1 MWKRYGYIW
10 NHSNYIHTL
19 STLVIS
25 SLIFMIDVRPN
36 CFLYCI
42 FPSECYYIYEITCAP
57 IVLQE
62 KEEEEE
68 VPQTKTKTKTKRQ
81 YLGNLDASAVV
92 NSMYPFSS
100 TSKLWDIPKSTQFR
114 SWIMTQPLMQLFRSQ
129 LLLKNTYIHTY
140 TLLGLRYHRLVMNQS
155 RSTVRL
161 TDQGCLQY
169 LLMDPIRITS
179 LWECRDSNMACRR
192 KAWSW

>member
-1 MWKRYGYIW
+1 MLG
-10 NHSNYIHTL
+10 
-19 STLVIS
+19 
-25 SLIFMIDVRPN
+25 
-36 CFLYCI
+36 
-42 FPSECYYIYEITCAP
+42 P
-57 IVLQE
+57 IVFCTVYFLLDAIIYIRNNMCTHCPTGE
-62 KEEEEE
+62 GGGTGSTTDKDKDKE
-68 VPQTKTKTKTKRQ
+68 TI
-81 YLGNLDASAVV
+81 LGNLDASAVV

-129 LLLKNTYIHTY
+129 LLLIRTYIHTY